1 MQVQALLSMKRL
13 EKHYRLSGCCW
24 LSIGFGSDQAG
35 LNWIGLPGS
44 LSHDYIPPPPSAVV
58 IVSRQS
64 HSLSLSLD
72 SSDQLRLARSSS

>member
-44 LSHDYIPPPPSAVV
+44 LSHDYSSPS
-58 IVSRQS
+58 ISRRHRLSSVS
-64 HSLSLSLD
+64 
-72 SSDQLRLARSSS
+72 LALALA